1 MRTQK
6 MDSLALTPEQ
16 CGVASWFAPLKTVR
30 IVFKGLYGPTIVC
43 KCVSTSKLDTFEK
56 MQQLARQALID
67 AFRPEK
73 VSNGSDD
80 PIEIT
85 VKICGYGDRYKCYFT
100 TELYTNVECV
110 RVIHTPGNW
119 DGLNDHEK
127 TLKWACDFDECI
139 NDVIFKN
146 KVQLPQ

>member
-1 MRTQK
+1 
-6 MDSLALTPEQ
+6 MDNLTPEQ
-16 CGVASWFAPLKTVR
+16 CGVAAWFAPLKTVR
-30 IVFKGLYGPTIVC
+30 IVFEGLSGPTIVC
-43 KCVSTSKLDTFEK
+43 KCVSSSKLDTFEK
-56 MQQLARQALID
+56 TQQLARQALVE

-85 VKICGYGDRYKCYFT
+85 VKTRGYGDRYKCHFT

-110 RVIHTPGNW
+110 CVIYTPDNW
-119 DGLNDHEK
+119 DGLNDLDK
-127 TLKWACDFDECI
+127 TLKWACDFDESI